1 MNDIIKGMDKVIR
14 LVQFLVFKSSF
25 IIILYGDE
33 W

>member
-1 MNDIIKGMDKVIR
+1 MNGIIKGMDKVIR